1 MTLLEQIVEA
11 TVEGDTERCVALAR
25 QSVDEGVDPHQV
37 LREGYTRGMKI
48 VGDRFATLEI
58 FMPQMMDSAAAMS
71 AAMEVLKPHLE
82 QRKDRG
88 SQGTVLLGTIQGD
101 VHEIGKNIVK
111 IMLRSSGFT
120 VDDLGCD
127 VPVRQFVERAREAG
141 PDIIAVSALL
151 TTTMTHIP
159 DLIRILTELGLR
171 DEYRVMIG
179 GAPVTAEWAAE
190 IGADGYADDASEAAE
205 VAQRLMQDRKRGE
218 KR

>member
-1 MTLLEQIVEA
+1 
-11 TVEGDTERCVALAR
+11 
-25 QSVDEGVDPHQV
+25 
-37 LREGYTRGMKI
+37 MKI

-82 QRKDRG
+82 RRQDRG

-111 IMLRSSGFT
+111 IMLQSSGFT

-127 VPVRQFVERAREAG
+127 VPVRRFVEKAREAG

-159 DLIRILTELGLR
+159 DLIRILTELGVR
-171 DEYRVMIG
+171 DKYRVMIG

-190 IGADGYADDASEAAE
+190 IGADGYADDASEAAA
-205 VAQRLMQDRKRGE
+205 VAQRLMQETKRGE